1 MRIPFNTFLKERSGD
16 FIIPDGD
23 YHIMKP
29 GKITLFLVIVCGLF
43 LVMGCSSSQD
53 ATQPNA
59 TAAPANSTL
68 ANTTLIPVMVAATP
82 ATPVGP
88 TIQTPK
94 VPDPILHRWIRIN
107 SLETTNSGRLVGY
120 ELQFFPDGTV
130 NYLHGLTTQIAG
142 NIQIEAADVYSSGS
156 GTWLNRGNNKY
167 YVKILP
173 TGENGIQFNAEY
185 TWVPEYTDASGVDHP
200 EHIESQFERD
210 AIPKN
215 RTPNPGE
222 MFFPVRAK
230 ID

>member
-1 MRIPFNTFLKERSGD
+1 MQ
-16 FIIPDGD
+16 
-23 YHIMKP
+23 P
-29 GKITLFLVIVCGLF
+29 GKIILFLVIVCGLF
-43 LVMGCSSSQD
+43 LLMGCSLSQP

-59 TAAPANSTL
+59 TAAPGNSTPT
-68 ANTTLIPVMVAATP
+68 NTTSTGAAMMAAATS
-82 ATPVGP
+82 ATPVIP

-107 SLETTNSGRLVGY
+107 SLETTKSGRLVGY
-120 ELQFFPDGTV
+120 EFQFYPDGTV
-130 NYLHGLTTQIAG
+130 NYLHGLTIQIAG
-142 NIQIEAADVYSSGS
+142 NIQIEAAGVYSSGS
-156 GTWLNRGNNKY
+156 GTWVNRGNNKY

-173 TGENGIQFNAEY
+173 TGEDGAQFNVEY
-185 TWVPEYTDASGVDHP
+185 TWVPDYTDTSGVKHP
-200 EHIESQFERD
+200 EHIESQIERD